1 MKKPYLGC
9 IPSLADPRDYSLS
22 VVADVEYP
30 AKFNVTDVPIYD
42 QGNIGRC
49 VMEALRSAPH
59 AATGVERAQ
68 RLDMATGAAIPERA

>member
-30 AKFNVTDVPIYD
+30 QGWEEVTD
-42 QGNIGRC
+42 
-49 VMEALRSAPH
+49 A
-59 AATGVERAQ
+59 
-68 RLDMATGAAIPERA
+68 

>member
-59 AATGVERAQ
+59 AATGGEPG
-68 RLDMATGAAIPERA
+68 ATFGYG

>member
-30 AKFNVTDVPIYD
+30 AKFNVADVPIY
-42 QGNIGRC
+42 
-49 VMEALRSAPH
+49 SA
-59 AATGVERAQ
+59 AGSYLLYRWY
-68 RLDMATGAAIPERA
+68 DY